1 MKVFEIPAIELI
13 KFEAEDVLTE
23 SGVLGENQ
31 TPTAPP
37 RG

>member
-1 MKVFEIPAIELI
+1 MKKFENPEIELI
-13 KFEAEDVLTE
+13 KFEVEDVLTT
-23 SGVLGENQ
+23 SGLGDNQ

>member
-1 MKVFEIPAIELI
+1 MKTFETPAIELI
-13 KFEAEDVLTE
+13 KFEVEDVLTT
-23 SGVLGENQ
+23 SGLGENQ